1 MIFRIDTRNI
11 DSFVTKHF
19 DCEKSLDLENKFDC
33 DEILLSTLSILF
45 SKILGPTSPKLL
57 FSLLRSISITPFCKE
72 CPWGCAE
79 NGKNA
84 KVVRLSD
91 AKCLTVEIMT
101 GNTAPGLRVPP
112 FEYLFTSEIN
122 RYFKVK
128 ASSSR

>member
-1 MIFRIDTRNI
+1 MVRLYLNAR
-11 DSFVTKHF
+11 SA
-19 DCEKSLDLENKFDC
+19 
-33 DEILLSTLSILF
+33 TLV
-45 SKILGPTSPKLL
+45 
-57 FSLLRSISITPFCKE
+57 CKE
-72 CPWGCAE
+72 CSLGGESDAE
-79 NGKNA
+79 IA

-101 GNTAPGLRVPP
+101 DNTAPGLRVPP